1 MNMDKYTIRT
11 AQKKDKARIM
21 EIYAYARSF
30 MAANGNP
37 NQWKNNNPSEE
48 IIDKDISAGNLYV
61 IEESGTETLDG
72 INKGADNE
80 NSIVH
85 GVFFFRIGDDPTY
98 KVIERGSWLSDD
110 LYGTIHRVAGDGN
123 VHGVLAMAVQFCE
136 QNIKHLRIDTHNDN
150 KIMQHVIEK
159 NGFKR
164 CGIIHV
170 KDGSERIAYEKHW
183 T

>member
-1 MNMDKYTIRT
+1 M
-11 AQKKDKARIM
+11 
-21 EIYAYARSF
+21 
-30 MAANGNP
+30 
-37 NQWKNNNPSEE
+37 
-48 IIDKDISAGNLYV
+48 
-61 IEESGTETLDG
+61 
-72 INKGADNE
+72 
-80 NSIVH
+80 
-85 GVFFFRIGDDPTY
+85 
-98 KVIERGSWLSDD
+98 SDD

>member
-1 MNMDKYTIRT
+1 MNMDKYVIRM
-11 AQKKDKARIM
+11 AQEKDKARIL
-21 EIYAYARSF
+21 EIYAYARNF

-37 NQWKNNNPSEE
+37 NK
-48 IIDKDISAGNLYV
+48 SAGNLYV
-61 IEESGTETLDG
+61 IEETGTETLDG
-72 INKGADNE
+72 IKKCADNE

-85 GVFFFRIGDDPTY
+85 GVFFFRIGEDPTY

-110 LYGTIHRVAGDGN
+110 MYGTIHRVAGDGRI
-123 VHGVLAMAVQFCE
+123 HGVLAMAVQFCE
-136 QNIKHLRIDTHNDN
+136 QSINHLRIDTHNDN

-170 KDGSERIAYEKHW
+170 NDGSERIAYEKLV
-183 T
+183 